1 MLVIGT
7 LVMVVVIMLAEAF
20 LHYFPWRLILNGN
33 ELPRPVAY
41 IFGTLAFALPLSAW
55 LVIYGSAMVI
65 FVVWIAI
72 TAAGATV
79 LFLYLFDWVVSLV
92 WKVREGDEREKNAKK
107 S

>member
-1 MLVIGT
+1 MLVVGT
-7 LVMVVVIMLAEAF
+7 SVMVIVVVLAEAF

-55 LVIYGSAMVI
+55 LVIYGSVI
-65 FVVWIAI
+65 AIFIVWIAI
-72 TAAGATV
+72 IAAGITV
-79 LFLYLFDWVVSLV
+79 LFLYLFDWVINLV
-92 WKVREGDEREKNAKK
+92 WKVREGEERERHAKK